1 MTTSPSGF
9 RASAVH
15 SGLKA
20 NGKDDMALV
29 TSQTPCHAAG
39 VFTTNRVKAAPVLY
53 DQEILSRPN
62 HAIRGVIINAGNAN
76 ACTGAQ
82 GLTDAR
88 QMARETAALIGCAP
102 DEILVMST
110 GVIGVAMPMDK
121 ISKGIEAMAKNLRPD
136 GWDAAS
142 QAIMTTDTKPKL
154 ASASVEA
161 GYSLIGMAKGAGM
174 IAPNM
179 ATMLSVVVTDA
190 DISNEVLAGALPKV
204 ANQSF
209 NRVVIDGDMSTND
222 TLLILANGASGVK
235 VGANDAAFLEALKS
249 VCVDLAQKIARDGEG
264 VTKFVTLHV
273 TGAATYEAARTVAHA
288 IATSPL
294 CKTAFYGGDPN
305 WGRVVAAAGR
315 SGIDVAPEKMA
326 LWLLD
331 AASEPAMQLFANGT
345 GCDYDEPAAITLMKT
360 PEWGLRLDLG
370 QGGEADT
377 VWTCDLSHDYVSING
392 HYRT

>member
-1 MTTSPSGF
+1 MAYYPEGF

-20 NGKDDMALV
+20 NGKDDMALIA
-29 TSQTPCHAAG
+29 SDKPCQAAG
-39 VFTTNRVKAAPVLY
+39 VFTTNRVKAAPVIY
-53 DQEILSRPN
+53 DQEVLARPGG
-62 HAIRGVIINAGNAN
+62 AVRAVVINAGVAN
-76 ACTGAQ
+76 ACTGEQ
-82 GLTDAR
+82 GLADAR
-88 QMARETAALIGCAP
+88 QMAKETAERIGCAA
-102 DEILVMST
+102 DEVLVMST
-110 GVIGVAMPMDK
+110 GVIGVQLPMDVV
-121 ISKGIEAMAKNLRPD
+121 SRGIEELAKTLRYD
-136 GWDAAS
+136 GWDEAAE
-142 QAIMTTDTKPKL
+142 AIMTTDTRPKL
-154 ASASVEA
+154 AGSTTEA

-179 ATMLSVVVTDA
+179 ATMLAVVVTDA
-190 DISNEVLAGALPKV
+190 DVSSQALNKALHIA

-222 TLLILANGASGVK
+222 TLLALANGASGVK
-235 VGANDAAFLEALKS
+235 ISAGDAGFQKALTNI
-249 VCVDLAQKIARDGEG
+249 CTWLAQMIARDGEG
-264 VTKFVTLHV
+264 VTKFVTLNV
-273 TGAATYEAARTVAHA
+273 TGAATHEAARTVAHA

-315 SGIDVAPEKMA
+315 SGVEVEPEKMA

-331 AASEPAMQLFANGT
+331 KAGEPAMQLFARGT
-345 GCDYDEPAAITLMKT
+345 GCDYDEPAAIALMKT

-370 QGGEADT
+370 QGGEAET
-377 VWTCDLSHDYVSING
+377 VWTCDLSHDYVTING